1 MFFPFL
7 HCTFRSKSIRIRHKF
22 SAFCSLFF
30 PPSGNSTGCDPF
42 FSHETWCLRDYSCPA
57 CCVATFT
64 GSAIHRSTAQML
76 LFFSSYCI
84 LQLEIY
90 TACLVSDITCSL
102 PLCVAHRLLCAIT
115 VALRM
120 RRVTYTLS
128 INNNARKHL
137 RHAGFVSRVQK
148 SMPQLK
154 ACLPPSCADV
164 FF

>member
-30 PPSGNSTGCDPF
+30 PLSGNSTGLGPILFARDMVSARLFLSCMLRRDLHGISDPQI
-42 FSHETWCLRDYSCPA
+42 YCPNA
-57 CCVATFT
+57 
-64 GSAIHRSTAQML
+64 S
-76 LFFSSYCI
+76 FFSSYCI